1 MLEIFQIQSQKIAYL
16 SCNFSW
22 INMILNTSCK
32 LHFIFVSNI
41 QSFSMIVLLSQ
52 TTDIKYFRSLTS
64 NHKGH
69 WSTSKSRD
77 SRFQLQRYQILQFSD
92 IRKHKSRV
100 FSLFAQISGLLLTIS
115 VSKRGRPRQ
124 GFKPIPR
131 HSRLI
136 RRGPLQ
142 TSSVQLTFAMKGLDN
157 VSDISQSVGSN

>member
-1 MLEIFQIQSQKIAYL
+1 MRLFRFFSERVIFMLEIFQIQSQKKKIAYL

-41 QSFSMIVLLSQ
+41 QSFSIIVLLSQ
-52 TTDIKYFRSLTS
+52 TTDIKYLRSLTS

-77 SRFQLQRYQILQFSD
+77 SRFQLQRDQILRFSD

-115 VSKRGRPRQ
+115 ISKRGDQ
-124 GFKPIPR
+124 GTGLNQFPA
-131 HSRLI
+131 I
-136 RRGPLQ
+136 RG
-142 TSSVQLTFAMKGLDN
+142 
-157 VSDISQSVGSN
+157 